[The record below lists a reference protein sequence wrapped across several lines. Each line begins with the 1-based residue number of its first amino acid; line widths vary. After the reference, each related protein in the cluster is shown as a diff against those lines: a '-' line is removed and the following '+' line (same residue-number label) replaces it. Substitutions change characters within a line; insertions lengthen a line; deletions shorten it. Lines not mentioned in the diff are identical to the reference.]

1 LFFSTVLAT
10 CFICSQR
17 QRRWEA
23 PKKRQKAW
31 FVLLAIAFPF
41 LYFKCYEIF

>member
-1 LFFSTVLAT
+1 MLHLF
-10 CFICSQR
+10 I
-17 QRRWEA
+17 EA
-23 PKKRQKAW
+23 KAMGSAKKRQKEW